1 MKIFECMKYF
11 GWRVD
16 FRKSCLLKGLDHC
29 SVHPSAN
36 NANLGVMRD
45 YFLADAFV
53 FLAAGFLAVFLTA
66 GFLAVL
72 VLVAVFFFGA

>member
-1 MKIFECMKYF
+1 MF
-11 GWRVD
+11 
-16 FRKSCLLKGLDHC
+16 S
-29 SVHPSAN
+29 PSAN
-36 NANLGVMRD
+36 NANWGVKCD